1 MIGVEVE
8 LARRGPQLPERP
20 PFELDLPGAPGGTR
34 MLWLGD
40 STAAGVGASAAEDT
54 VPRLVAA
61 AFGADTELVSRA
73 VSGARV
79 KDVVDRQLDGIDLA
93 DFDLVFLS
101 VGANDAIHLTRRGEF
116 YDAYQRLAGIGDRL
130 VALGVPDMGSPTR
143 FAQPL
148 RAIAGWRGRSVDRTI
163 RDVLRDH
170 PGVTYVDIA
179 GRTGPAFRRDPG
191 RYFAADRFHPSDA
204 GYRLWAD
211 AVLDTVE
218 P

>member
-1 MIGVEVE
+1 
-8 LARRGPQLPERP
+8 
-20 PFELDLPGAPGGTR
+20 

-40 STAAGVGASAAEDT
+40 STAAGVGATSPDAAI
-54 VPRLVAA
+54 PRLVAA
-61 AFGADTELVSRA
+61 AFGPDTQLVSRA

-79 KDVVDRQLDGIDLA
+79 NDVVEEQLDGVDLA

-101 VGANDAIHLTRRGEF
+101 VGANDAIHLTRRGDF
-116 YDAYQRLAGIGDRL
+116 YADYQRLAGIGDRL

-148 RAIAGWRGRSVDRTI
+148 RAITGWRGRRVDATI
-163 RDVLRDH
+163 HDVLRDH
-170 PGVTYVDIA
+170 PRATYVDIA
-179 GRTGPAFRRDPG
+179 GRTGPAFRRDPK
-191 RYFAADRFHPSDA
+191 RYFSADRFHPSDA